1 MDICLHF
8 HLTAIGEDSSD
19 GLLILAIQ
27 AIVRERTGE
36 GGTGQLPLE
45 GASGVGSEVERAAGE
60 AGVGVALRM
69 KVELGLLQQEW
80 GIVRGCGGSHFGAHL
95 GGTDLGADLAAGGR
109 GHGGGGGREQPR
121 PGARRRMRVSR
132 AGLGTA
138 AATAIFCYI
147 ELHHHGAEAVGATV
161 RLRQRAQLLSGRQRV
176 RHLPYGFHRLAR
188 VQDFEQTSAAQ
199 DEELIS
205 GGQRECGDVR
215 ARQDCR
221 VEERI
226 AHDACGVSYTVH
238 FVVLLEKGNLP

>member
-1 MDICLHF
+1 MDPTSELISEA
-8 HLTAIGEDSSD
+8 LTSELISLQED
-19 GLLILAIQ
+19 G
-27 AIVRERTGE
+27 
-36 GGTGQLPLE
+36 
-45 GASGVGSEVERAAGE
+45 
-60 AGVGVALRM
+60 
-69 KVELGLLQQEW
+69 
-80 GIVRGCGGSHFGAHL
+80 
-95 GGTDLGADLAAGGR
+95 
-109 GHGGGGGREQPR
+109 
-121 PGARRRMRVSR
+121 
-132 AGLGTA
+132 GTA
-138 AATAIFCYI
+138 AEEAGNSPGPGLGGACVFPEPGSAQQQQQQSSATLSCPK
-147 ELHHHGAEAVGATV
+147 HGAEAVGATV

-226 AHDACGVSYTVH
+226 AHDACGVSYAVH